1 MSTKS
6 FNWWKETGASEKAH
20 SKLFLFTVIWPVDCW
35 RWWSNRVKEKLKKLW
50 ITISFTKS
58 NQYSNLRQS
67 KWCPFGTEICR
78 VALKAKKFLST
89 YVMTSEVKFELY
101 WKTWTMFFLPL
112 PLCENLNLR
121 FMEFSLLMERV
132 YVTAATVLGKTL
144 LPSPACTLQVRLAT
158 SRNLCW

>member
-1 MSTKS
+1 MERNWGIRKSTQQ
-6 FNWWKETGASEKAH
+6 T
-20 SKLFLFTVIWPVDCW
+20 FLVYSNLACW
-35 RWWSNRVKEKLKKLW
+35 LLKMMMYFVGLKEKLKKLW

-78 VALKAKKFLST
+78 IALKAQKFLST

-101 WKTWTMFFLPL
+101 WKTWTMCFLPL

-144 LPSPACTLQVRLAT
+144 LPSPACTLQVGLAT